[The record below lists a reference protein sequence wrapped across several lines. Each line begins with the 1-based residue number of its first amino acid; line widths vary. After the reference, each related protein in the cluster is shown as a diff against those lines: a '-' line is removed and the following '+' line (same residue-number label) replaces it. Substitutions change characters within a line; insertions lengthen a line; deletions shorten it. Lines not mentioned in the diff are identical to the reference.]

1 MIVCLYKKKYTCILF
16 ISVEPIVLRSLVRG
30 GCCSILLSKINMLE
44 FISFYNTI
52 GAYTFTSNACLLLW
66 SLDPCL
72 PVCHLWSVT
81 MRNTTQTDR
90 HQHKYVETGPLIYLT
105 TGNVLSCTVELLVD
119 SYYRRSG
126 TSPRFFRRFTIVI
139 TCDSSISACLRQDSH
154 TLNKTSTSKNT
165 FVEKLHG
172 MNLNTPIVYLEN

>member
-1 MIVCLYKKKYTCILF
+1 MRIHSDFFFSIYYLDFLAESLSY
-16 ISVEPIVLRSLVRG
+16 SRRDSSIVLPLTSFRG
-30 GCCSILLSKINMLE
+30 WSH
-44 FISFYNTI
+44 NT
-52 GAYTFTSNACLLLW
+52 YTFTSNACLVLW
-66 SLDPCL
+66 SLDLCL

-90 HQHKYVETGPLIYLT
+90 QHMYVRMGPLIYLT

-139 TCDSSISACLRQDSH
+139 TCDPSISACLRQRFSH
-154 TLNKTSTSKNT
+154 TK
-165 FVEKLHG
+165 
-172 MNLNTPIVYLEN
+172 